1 MHAIFCM
8 CLTQKSSLETI
19 FRSGWASCIY
29 MCVCVCVCEGMW
41 SWMGIHTLT
50 LTHTQDERCLC
61 VFFLKRLHREH
72 ENVIFLIRH
81 KRVKQSSEREDHVRR
96 TCPLHPPSIMAPTP
110 LSHGSLPPFAVAI
123 ATTRGNRLNTTYWQK
138 KKKKKKR
145 KAPYIFFFFCFCFFT
160 FWMLTA
166 LKMKLNLVEQQQ
178 HSSSSSSRFSV
189 KDWKQIYSLDLS
201 LFLWCMGEVL
211 HKSVT
216 AHKVVPFYLQ
226 FI

>member
-1 MHAIFCM
+1 MDEPHAYI
-8 CLTQKSSLETI
+8 
-19 FRSGWASCIY
+19 
-29 MCVCVCVCEGMW
+29 CVCVCVCVWRDVILDGY
-41 SWMGIHTLT
+41 SH
-50 LTHTQDERCLC
+50 THTHTHTGWKVSVCFFFKKAAQRTRECDFSDPTQTSQTELGERRSRAEDMSPPSSIHNGSYTPFAWLSASFCC
-61 VFFLKRLHREH
+61 CHSDH
-72 ENVIFLIRH
+72 SG
-81 KRVKQSSEREDHVRR
+81 KQTQHNLLTKKEEEEKKKS
-96 TCPLHPPSIMAPTP
+96 PLH
-110 LSHGSLPPFAVAI
+110 
-123 ATTRGNRLNTTYWQK
+123 
-138 KKKKKKR
+138 
-145 KAPYIFFFFCFCFFT
+145 FFFFFFFFFFT